1 MEQTAV
7 VISSQGGKA
16 LVRVMR
22 MPACSGCHRSA
33 DGACHECRLSDAGS
47 ELSVTVTDPLGCRP
61 GERVR
66 IASSSS
72 RTLLYAALVYGVPL
86 LAGLLGLFVPLLLG
100 ASPVLGMVLF
110 FLLPLLVFVILKN
123 TVEKSV
129 AAAPLPCITARL
141 DADFWK
147 E

>member
-1 MEQTAV
+1 MMEQTAV

-22 MPACSGCHRSA
+22 TTACSGCHRSA

-47 ELSVTVTDPLGCRP
+47 ELSVTVTDSLGCRP
-61 GERVR
+61 GEHVR

-72 RTLLYAALVYGVPL
+72 RTVFYAALV
-86 LAGLLGLFVPLLLG
+86 GLFVSLLFG
-100 ASPVLGMVLF
+100 ASPIIGMVLF
-110 FLLPLLVFVILKN
+110 FLLPLLVFVVLKN
-123 TVEKSV
+123 TVEKSA

-141 DADFWK
+141 DADF
-147 E
+147 

>member
-1 MEQTAV
+1 MMEQTAV

-22 MPACSGCHRSA
+22 TTACSGCHRSA

-66 IASSSS
+66 IVSSSS

-86 LAGLLGLFVPLLLG
+86 LAGLVGLFVSLLFG
-100 ASPVLGMVLF
+100 ASPIIGMVLF
-110 FLLPLLVFVILKN
+110 FLLPLLVFVVLKN
-123 TVEKSV
+123 TVEKSA

-141 DADFWK
+141 DADF
-147 E
+147 